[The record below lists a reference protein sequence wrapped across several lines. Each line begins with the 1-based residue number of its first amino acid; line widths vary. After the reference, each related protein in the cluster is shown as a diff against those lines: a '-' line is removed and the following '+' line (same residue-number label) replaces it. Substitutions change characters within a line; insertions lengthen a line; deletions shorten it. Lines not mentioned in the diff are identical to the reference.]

1 MYYKYGHVH
10 QTIAKANPWNK
21 QKRGFSL
28 QKVSN
33 SKPKAVLFLF
43 LLVLLNELQL
53 FCSCQIAVHW
63 SFAMYDIFYL
73 FQRCFQTFL
82 KLSLTVQPTVLK
94 KRQKFGDVVKD
105 IFPSQWFFHALY
117 KKTGWRDMR
126 PPRSDFLWN
135 WLAHMTQIVSVEPNW
150 DISRVSNIESDNS

>member
-1 MYYKYGHVH
+1 MK
-10 QTIAKANPWNK
+10 QTKKGFLFAK
-21 QKRGFSL
+21 GFKFKTKSSL
-28 QKVSN
+28 
-33 SKPKAVLFLF
+33 VLVLACFVEWTPTFLF
-43 LLVLLNELQL
+43 LPD
-53 FCSCQIAVHW
+53 CSALHW
-63 SFAMYDIFYL
+63 PFAMYYIFYL
-73 FQRCFQTFL
+73 FQKCFQTFL
-82 KLSLTVQPTVLK
+82 KLSLIVQPTVVK